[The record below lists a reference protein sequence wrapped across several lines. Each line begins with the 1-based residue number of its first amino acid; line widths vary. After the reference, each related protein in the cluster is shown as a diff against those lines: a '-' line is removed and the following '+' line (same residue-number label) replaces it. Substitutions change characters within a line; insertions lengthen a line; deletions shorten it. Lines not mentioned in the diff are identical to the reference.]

1 MNDIFW
7 ESDSKDQTAAGL
19 NDNVEFMGK
28 QLHVQTES
36 IGSPAPCIVTQIFSN
51 GRVIF
56 SKKSEC
62 SADLNKIQDQMNQQH
77 SQVIRNIAEKEARI
91 LKAS

>member
-1 MNDIFW
+1 MQLN
-7 ESDSKDQTAAGL
+7 KDNSWDRTAVGL

-28 QLHVQTES
+28 RLHVQTES

-62 SADLNKIQDQMNQQH
+62 SPDFNGIQDLMNQQH
-77 SQVIRNIAEKEARI
+77 SQVLQTIVEKEARI
-91 LKAS
+91 LGAS

>member
-1 MNDIFW
+1 MQLNEDNSW
-7 ESDSKDQTAAGL
+7 DRTAVGL

-28 QLHVQTES
+28 RLHVQTES
-36 IGSPAPCIVTQIFSN
+36 IGSPSPCIVTQIFSN

-62 SADLNKIQDQMNQQH
+62 SPDLNGIQDLMNQQH
-77 SQVIRNIAEKEARI
+77 SQVLKTIVEKEARI
-91 LKAS
+91 LGAS